1 MAKNQQTDRMIVVL
15 NDGETYST
23 LNGCQILTLTDSGL
37 AKLDEGLGLRTLE
50 FGDISQHELLTTS
63 LNMD

>member
-1 MAKNQQTDRMIVVL
+1 MANNQQTDRMIVVL

-37 AKLDEGLGLRTLE
+37 AKLDEGLEPSDLE
-50 FGDISQHELLTTS
+50 SGDVSHTVYM
-63 LNMD
+63 N